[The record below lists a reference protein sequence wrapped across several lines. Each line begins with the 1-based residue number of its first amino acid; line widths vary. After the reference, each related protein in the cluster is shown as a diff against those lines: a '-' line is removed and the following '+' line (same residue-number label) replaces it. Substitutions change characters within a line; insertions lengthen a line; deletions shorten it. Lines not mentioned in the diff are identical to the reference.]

1 MTQPD
6 PQRASAPSYSG
17 MPQGRWVDV
26 AQVRTRYFEAGSGEP
41 VVFIYG
47 GNFGMADGASSAY
60 TWNLNLQA
68 LADAGYRAIAFDK
81 LGQGET
87 GNPSRDQDYT
97 MQAVVDHA
105 AAFLRALDLP
115 PVHLVG
121 HSRGGYAATRLTLQ
135 HPQSVRTL
143 TIVNSG
149 TLSPGVGTNEVVLCN
164 PPHARGSREAVRWV
178 YENYSHDPG
187 VVTDEWVDAVMR
199 ILALDKYRE
208 TVAKMAGEG
217 LGERVFLPELARQK
231 RETLR
236 WLDEGRLQ
244 RPVQVVWGYNDRTAV
259 LERGM
264 ELFRAVSRHQR
275 DALFSVINES
285 GHFPFREHPAQFNAL
300 LARFFALQRAACAAD
315 AVGAA

>member
-1 MTQPD
+1 MTQSD
-6 PQRASAPSYSG
+6 PQPTVAATRHA
-17 MPQGRWVDV
+17 MPEGRWVDV
-26 AQVRTRYFEAGSGEP
+26 AGVRTRYFEAGTGEP
-41 VVFIYG
+41 VVFVYG

-60 TWNLNLQA
+60 TWSLNLQP
-68 LADAGYRAIAFDK
+68 LAQAGYRAIAFDK

-87 GNPSRDQDYT
+87 GNPERDEHYT

-121 HSRGGYAATRLTLQ
+121 HSRGGYAATRMTLQ
-135 HPQSVRTL
+135 HHDAVRTL

-164 PPHARGSREAVRWV
+164 PPHRRGSREAVRWV
-178 YENYSHDPG
+178 YENYSHNPG
-187 VVTDEWVDAVMR
+187 VVTEEWIDAVMH
-199 ILALDKYRE
+199 ILSLEKYRH
-208 TVAKMAGEG
+208 TVQKMATEG
-217 LGERVFLPELARQK
+217 LAERVFLPELAHQK
-231 RETLR
+231 GQTLR

-244 RPVQVVWGYNDRTAV
+244 RPMQIIWGYNDRTAV

-264 ELFRAVSRHQR
+264 ELFRMVSRHQH
-275 DALFSVINES
+275 DAQFHVINES

-300 LARFFALQRAACAAD
+300 LARFFALQPAPGR
-315 AVGAA
+315 

>member
-6 PQRASAPSYSG
+6 PQSVSPPSFAG
-17 MPQGRWVDV
+17 MPPGQWVDV
-26 AQVRTRYFEAGSGEP
+26 EQVRTRYFEVGSGEP

-60 TWNLNLQA
+60 TWNLNLQP

-87 GNPSRDQDYT
+87 GNPLRDQDYT

-105 AAFLRALDLP
+105 AGFLRALDLP

-135 HPQSVRTL
+135 HQALVRTL

-164 PPHARGSREAVRWV
+164 PPHPRGSREAVRWV

-187 VVTDEWVDAVMR
+187 VVTDAWVDAVMR
-199 ILALDKYRE
+199 ILDLGKYRE
-208 TVAKMAGEG
+208 TVVKMAGEG
-217 LGERVFLPELARQK
+217 LAERVFLPELARQK

-244 RPVQVVWGYNDRTAV
+244 RPVQIVWGYNDRTAV

-275 DALFSVINES
+275 DALFHIINAS
-285 GHFPFREHPAQFNAL
+285 GHFPFREHPDQFNAL
-300 LARFFALQRAACAAD
+300 LARFFDLQRAACAD
-315 AVGAA
+315 

>member
-6 PQRASAPSYSG
+6 PQSASPITTRQA
-17 MPQGRWVDV
+17 MPEGRWIDV
-26 AQVRTRYFEAGSGEP
+26 AGTRTRYFEAGTGEP

-60 TWNLNLQA
+60 TWSLNLQP
-68 LADAGYRAIAFDK
+68 LAQAGYRAIAFDK

-87 GNPSRDQDYT
+87 GNPVRDEDYT

-135 HPQSVRTL
+135 HQDAVRTL

-164 PPHARGSREAVRWV
+164 PPHPRGSQEAVRWV
-178 YENYSHDPG
+178 YENYSHDAS
-187 VVTDEWVDAVMR
+187 VVTDEWVEAVMR
-199 ILALDKYRE
+199 ILALDKYRHS
-208 TVAKMAGEG
+208 VQKMAVEG
-217 LGERVFLPELARQK
+217 LAERVFLPELARQK
-231 RETLR
+231 GQTLH
-236 WLDEGRLQ
+236 WLEEGRLQ
-244 RPVQVVWGYNDRTAV
+244 RPVQIVWGYNDRTAV

-264 ELFRAVSRHQR
+264 ELFRTVSRHQR
-275 DALFSVINES
+275 DAQFHVINTS

-300 LARFFALQRAACAAD
+300 LARFFALQRAQQR
-315 AVGAA
+315 